1 MTEDIVDQ
9 IIEKFQKCHLDHPI
23 GKFFGDCTE
32 LKIKL
37 DRCFRQEVS
46 LNFCATTLLCM
57 HFATWHAYLYLR
69 FWSNYCVYILQK
81 AVKRKAN
88 FEQSKKLKE
97 RLESL
102 RKETAEAEAKFWILF
117 WTLNYMRFQR
127 SIMWLV

>member
-1 MTEDIVDQ
+1 MPLGSSYREILWWLYRAQ
-9 IIEKFQKCHLDHPI
+9 NKAWSMFPSGSEFKFLCNY
-23 GKFFGDCTE
+23 T
-32 LKIKL
+32 
-37 DRCFRQEVS
+37 
-46 LNFCATTLLCM
+46 LCM

-102 RKETAEAEAKFWILF
+102 RKETAETEAKFWIWF

-127 SIMWLV
+127 SIITLNYLRFQRSIMWLL